1 MNIEQEKCHQEI
13 RLSRRVKDLKPS
25 ITLEITA
32 KAKKMRSEGID
43 IISLSA
49 GEPDF
54 NTPDLVKEA
63 AKQAIDDNFTRYT
76 PAAGILELRKGV
88 AEKLKRD
95 NDLEYSPECISLCS
109 GAKHAI
115 YNVIQVLCDPN
126 DEVLIPAPYWVSYP
140 EMVLLASAKPII
152 IPTTES
158 MNFKITPDLLEK
170 YVTKKSKILILNSP
184 SNPTGM
190 VYSGE
195 ELKALSEFVCKN
207 DLIVISDEIYE
218 KLIYDGEHV
227 SIASFHD
234 EIKQRTVVV
243 NGFSKSHAMTG
254 WRVGYTAARIEIAQA
269 MNNLLSQS
277 TSNVS
282 SITQKASVAALLVE
296 ESVIRNMRNE
306 FLKRRDL
313 IVDRLNNIA
322 GVTCLKPEGAF
333 YVFPN
338 IKNLQ
343 RGPSMTVANALL
355 DQAEVAVVP
364 GIGCGAD
371 ENIRLSYACS
381 AEDITEGLNRFEAWA
396 KPPS

>member
-1 MNIEQEKCHQEI
+1 MNIEQKKCHQDI

-63 AKQAIDDNFTRYT
+63 AKQAIDENFTRYT

-140 EMVLLASAKPII
+140 EMVLLASAKPVI

-282 SITQKASVAALLVE
+282 SITQKASLAALLVE

-364 GIGCGAD
+364 GIGFGAD

-381 AEDITEGLNRFEAWA
+381 AEDITEGLNRFETWA

>member
-1 MNIEQEKCHQEI
+1 
-13 RLSRRVKDLKPS
+13 
-25 ITLEITA
+25 
-32 KAKKMRSEGID
+32 
-43 IISLSA
+43 
-49 GEPDF
+49 
-54 NTPDLVKEA
+54 
-63 AKQAIDDNFTRYT
+63 
-76 PAAGILELRKGV
+76 
-88 AEKLKRD
+88 
-95 NDLEYSPECISLCS
+95 
-109 GAKHAI
+109 
-115 YNVIQVLCDPN
+115 
-126 DEVLIPAPYWVSYP
+126 
-140 EMVLLASAKPII
+140 
-152 IPTTES
+152 
-158 MNFKITPDLLEK
+158 
-170 YVTKKSKILILNSP
+170 
-184 SNPTGM
+184 M

-254 WRVGYTAARIEIAQA
+254 WRVGYTAARIEIARA

-282 SITQKASVAALLVE
+282 SITQKASLAALLVE

-343 RGPSMTVANALL
+343 RGSSMTVANALL

-364 GIGCGAD
+364 GIGFGAD

-396 KPPS
+396 KLPS

>member
-1 MNIEQEKCHQEI
+1 MNIEQKKCHQDI

-63 AKQAIDDNFTRYT
+63 AKQAIDENFTRYT

-140 EMVLLASAKPII
+140 EMVLLASAKPVI

-234 EIKQRTVVV
+234 EIKQRTIVV

-254 WRVGYTAARIEIAQA
+254 WRVGYTAARIEIARA

-282 SITQKASVAALLVE
+282 SITQKASLAALLVE
-296 ESVIRNMRNE
+296 ESVIRNMRDE

-364 GIGCGAD
+364 GIGFGAD

>member
-140 EMVLLASAKPII
+140 EMVLLASAKPVI

-158 MNFKITPDLLEK
+158 INFKITPDLLEK

-190 VYSGE
+190 VYSRE
-195 ELKALSEFVCKN
+195 ELKALSEFVCEN

-254 WRVGYTAARIEIAQA
+254 WRVGYTAARIEIARA

-282 SITQKASVAALLVE
+282 SITQKASLAALLVE

-313 IVDRLNNIA
+313 IMDRLNNIA

-343 RGPSMTVANALL
+343 RGSSMTVANALL

-364 GIGCGAD
+364 GIGFGAD

-396 KPPS
+396 KLPS

>member
-1 MNIEQEKCHQEI
+1 MNIEQEKCYQDI
-13 RLSRRVKDLKPS
+13 RLSLRVKDLKPS

-95 NDLEYSPECISLCS
+95 NNLEYSPECISLCS

-234 EIKQRTVVV
+234 EIKQRTIVV

-254 WRVGYTAARIEIAQA
+254 WRVGYTAARIEIARA

-282 SITQKASVAALLVE
+282 SITQKASLAALLVE
-296 ESVIRNMRNE
+296 ESVIQNMRDE

-343 RGPSMTVANALL
+343 RGPSMIVANELL
-355 DQAEVAVVP
+355 DQAKVAVVP
-364 GIGCGAD
+364 GIGFGAD

-396 KPPS
+396 KLPS

>member
-1 MNIEQEKCHQEI
+1 M

-140 EMVLLASAKPII
+140 EMVLLASAKPVI

-282 SITQKASVAALLVE
+282 SITQKASLAALLVE

-364 GIGCGAD
+364 GIGFGAD

-396 KPPS
+396 TPPS